1 MTDVPNIVNHVKS
14 LIEPVEIAECSDKSM
29 IDIEGDSSIGI
40 TVELYG
46 KAVCNLV
53 VDHENDIMS
62 LSATADNEPENDV
75 LKTPTKKIM
84 ATNMD
89 CCDSSQDID
98 SGQLSSTKSIKTIKK
113 EKN

>member
-1 MTDVPNIVNHVKS
+1 
-14 LIEPVEIAECSDKSM
+14 
-29 IDIEGDSSIGI
+29 
-40 TVELYG
+40 
-46 KAVCNLV
+46 
-53 VDHENDIMS
+53 MS
-62 LSATADNEPENDV
+62 LSATTDNEPKNDV
-75 LKTPTKKIM
+75 LKTPAKKII